1 MTNNKKFDAFIAQ
14 YNGIKNEA
22 VALKTLKDYMF
33 SLSNEDMFA
42 FMDYTQTTLFEHYQG
57 RLNNPEC
64 TEQERHEIA
73 QQLSSIENILIP
85 ETFPKAA

>member
-1 MTNNKKFDAFIAQ
+1 MINNKKFDAFIAE

-33 SLSNEDMFA
+33 NLSNEDMFA
-42 FMDYTQTTLFEHYQG
+42 FMDYTQTTLFENYQG
-57 RLNNPEC
+57 RLSNPNC
-64 TEQERHEIA
+64 TEQERHDIA